1 MYRNHHQLGFVRG
14 KSHEPEKIKLPPLDS
29 SGEKIRRTRR
39 AGGERR
45 IRYRGSRVGFQTPDG
60 DECKKPSVGGHE
72 STGSRFGERTR
83 VPGVFVATNYRFGVR
98 DRLRPRDT
106 YEEISGRGANAS
118 EDIKGP
124 ARGNYCFSIPA
135 NRNRER
141 GGACTI
147 GAAILTLSFFFFLS
161 FPSSFFALLTPSY
174 SRSRDRKKLSSDE
187 LIVGNEQRRDEPA
200 FPEHSFAPP

>member
-1 MYRNHHQLGFVRG
+1 MGSDKREDSFVSDDPGLLSFSLSETRNRLSSYFLDYPPATGLSVFPSSGDDTIYMYRNHHQLGFVRG

-45 IRYRGSRVGFQTPDG
+45 IRCRGSRVGFQTPDG

-98 DRLRPRDT
+98 DRLRPPGTPTRRSLGGVRTRRRTSKD
-106 YEEISGRGANAS
+106 
-118 EDIKGP
+118 P
-124 ARGNYCFSIPA
+124 
-135 NRNRER
+135 REV
-141 GGACTI
+141 I
-147 GAAILTLSFFFFLS
+147 IV
-161 FPSSFFALLTPSY
+161 
-174 SRSRDRKKLSSDE
+174 SRSRPTGT
-187 LIVGNEQRRDEPA
+187 VNAVAPA
-200 FPEHSFAPP
+200 R